1 MKEADKNIGGE
12 VKNLNHQQAIEKC
25 KELVK
30 HNAVCMFTTKLA
42 SLPLTTRPMSA
53 QQVDDDGNFWFLSA
67 DDSNKNY
74 EIGLD
79 SRVQLFFQNVSD
91 FEFMSVYGNAYISR
105 DKKKIDELWTPI
117 AKAWFS
123 EGKEDPRVTVIKI
136 QPEEAFYWDTK
147 SGKIVSMFKILASA
161 VIGKTL
167 SEGVE
172 GTLSV
177 N

>member
-1 MKEADKNIGGE
+1 MREADKNVGGE
-12 VKNLNHQQAIEKC
+12 VKNLSHEDAVRKF
-25 KELVK
+25 KEQVE
-30 HNAVCMFTTKLA
+30 HNAVCMFTSNLTK
-42 SLPLTTRPMSA
+42 LPLTTRPMSV
-53 QQVDDDGNFWFLSA
+53 QQVDDQGNFWFLSA
-67 DDSNKNY
+67 ADSNKNQ
-74 EIGLD
+74 EVGVD

-91 FEFMSVYGNAYISR
+91 YEFLTVYGKATVSR
-105 DKKKIDELWTPI
+105 DKRKIDELWTPI

-123 EGKEDPRVTVIKI
+123 KGKYDPRITVIKI
-136 QPEEAFYWDTK
+136 EPEEGFYWDTK
-147 SGKIVSMFKILASA
+147 SGKIVSMIKILASA

>member
-12 VKNLNHQQAIEKC
+12 VKNLSHEEAIEKC
-25 KELVK
+25 KELIN
-30 HNAVCMFTTKLA
+30 HNAVCLFTTKLET
-42 SLPLTTRPMSA
+42 LPLTTRPMSV

-67 DDSNKNY
+67 SDSNKNQ
-74 EIGLD
+74 EIGVD
-79 SRVQLFFQNVSD
+79 ARVQLFFQNVSD
-91 FEFMSVYGNAYISR
+91 YEFLTVYGKASITHDR
-105 DKKKIDELWTPI
+105 DKIEELWTPI
-117 AKAWFS
+117 AKAWFN
-123 EGKEDPRVTVIKI
+123 EGKEDPRITVIKI
-136 QPEEAFYWDTK
+136 QPEQAFYWDTK
-147 SGKIVSMFKILASA
+147 SGKIVSMFKIFASA

>member
-12 VKNLNHQQAIEKC
+12 VKNLTHEEAIKKF
-25 KELVK
+25 KELVE
-30 HNAVCMFTTKLA
+30 HNAVCMFTSNLMT
-42 SLPLTTRPMSA
+42 LPLTTRPMSV
-53 QQVDDDGNFWFLSA
+53 QQVDDEGSFWFLSA
-67 DDSNKNY
+67 DDSNKNQ
-74 EIGLD
+74 ELGLD

-91 FEFMSVYGNAYISR
+91 FEFLTVYGNAYILR
-105 DKKKIDELWTPI
+105 DQEKIEELWNPI

-123 EGKEDPRVTVIKI
+123 EGKKDPRITVIKI
-136 QPEEAFYWDTK
+136 KPEEAFYWDTK